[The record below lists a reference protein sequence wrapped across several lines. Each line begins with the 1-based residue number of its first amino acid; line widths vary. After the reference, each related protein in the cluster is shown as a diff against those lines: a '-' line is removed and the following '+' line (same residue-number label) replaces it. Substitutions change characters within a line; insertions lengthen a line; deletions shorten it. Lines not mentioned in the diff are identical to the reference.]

1 MSLMNATNSE
11 PIGAERRLRYSRQEI
26 FTPIGRSGQARLGEA
41 RVAIVG
47 CGALGSQLSETMT
60 RAGVGLVRIID
71 RDIVEESN
79 LQRQALFTEADA
91 ASLRPKALA
100 AKARLA
106 AVNSDVR
113 IEALVEDL
121 TWDNARPLLGDVDLV
136 LDGTDNFDT
145 RYVLNDLCI
154 ETGKPWVYGA
164 CVGSYGLVLAVLAG
178 ARKTPCLR
186 CVLGDAPPPGA
197 SPTCDTAG
205 VIAPIVQVIA
215 GLQGAEALKIL
226 SGNLQAV
233 CLDLVSIDVWTGQ
246 FDRIDLSHT
255 KPSCEACVSGVF
267 VSRAQT
273 AGEAFL
279 CGRDAVQIRPPAK
292 GMSLDLEDFAV
303 TWRALGDVTL
313 SEHVVRLRETNS
325 EMLLFR
331 DGRALIKGTADL
343 GRARSIYSRL
353 IGS

>member
-1 MSLMNATNSE
+1 M
-11 PIGAERRLRYSRQEI
+11 RYSRQEI
-26 FTPIGRSGQARLGEA
+26 FTPIGPEGQKRLRAA

-47 CGALGSQLSETMT
+47 CGALGSQLAETMV
-60 RAGVGLVRIID
+60 RAGVGLVRLID

-79 LQRQALFTEADA
+79 LQRQTLFTEEDA
-91 ASLRPKALA
+91 RALRPKALA
-100 AKARLA
+100 ARTRLA
-106 AVNSDVR
+106 AVNSEV
-113 IEALVEDL
+113 ALDARVCDL
-121 TWDNARPLLGDVDLV
+121 TWDNAANLLEGIDLF

-145 RYVLNDLCI
+145 RYVLNDLSI
-154 ETGKPWVYGA
+154 ETGIPWIYGA
-164 CVGSYGLVLAVLAG
+164 CVGSYGLVLPVLRG
-178 ARKTPCLR
+178 ERKTPCLR
-186 CVLGDAPPPGA
+186 CVLGDAPPPGS

-226 SGNLQAV
+226 SGHPEAV
-233 CLDLVSIDVWTGQ
+233 SVGLVSIDVWSSQ
-246 FDRIDLSHT
+246 FDRIDLSRT
-255 KPSCEACVSGVF
+255 EPSCDACVSGVF
-267 VSRAQT
+267 VTREHS

-279 CGRDAVQIRPPAK
+279 CGRDAVQIRPPEK
-292 GMSLDLEDFAV
+292 GMALDIDDFAV

-313 SEHVVRLRETNS
+313 SEHVVRLREANS

-343 GRARSIYSRL
+343 GRARAIYARL

>member
-1 MSLMNATNSE
+1 M
-11 PIGAERRLRYSRQEI
+11 
-26 FTPIGRSGQARLGEA
+26 
-41 RVAIVG
+41 AIVG
-47 CGALGSQLSETMT
+47 CGALGSQLAETMV
-60 RAGVGLVRIID
+60 RAGVGRVRLID

-79 LQRQALFTEADA
+79 LQRQTLFTEADA
-91 ASLRPKALA
+91 RALRPKALA
-100 AKARLA
+100 AKARLET
-106 AVNSDVR
+106 VNSEVA
-113 IEALVEDL
+113 IEARVEDL
-121 TWDNARPLLGDVDLV
+121 TWDNVSGLLDGVDLF

-145 RYVLNDLCI
+145 RYVLNDLSI
-154 ETGKPWVYGA
+154 ETGIPWIYGA
-164 CVGSYGLVLAVLAG
+164 CVGSYGLVLPVLRG

-186 CVLGDAPPPGA
+186 CVLGDAPPPGS

-226 SGNLQAV
+226 SGHPEAV
-233 CLDLVSIDVWTGQ
+233 SVGLVSIDVWSSQ
-246 FDRIDLSHT
+246 FDRIDLSRT
-255 KPSCEACVSGVF
+255 EPSCDACVSGVF
-267 VSRAQT
+267 VTREHS

-279 CGRDAVQIRPPAK
+279 CGRDAVQIRPPEK
-292 GMSLDLEDFAV
+292 GMALDIDDFAV

-313 SEHVVRLRETNS
+313 SEHVVRLREANS

-343 GRARSIYSRL
+343 GRARAIYARL

>member
-1 MSLMNATNSE
+1 MTRS
-11 PIGAERRLRYSRQEI
+11 LRYSRQEI
-26 FTPIGRSGQARLGEA
+26 FLPIGRAGQERLNQA
-41 RVAIVG
+41 KVAIVG
-47 CGALGSQLSETMT
+47 CGALGSQLAETMV
-60 RAGVGLVRIID
+60 RAGVGLVRLID

-79 LQRQALFTEADA
+79 LQRQTLFTEADA
-91 ASLRPKALA
+91 KALRPKALA

-106 AVNSDVR
+106 TLNSDVTLD
-113 IEALVEDL
+113 AHVEDL
-121 TWDNARPLLGDVDLV
+121 TAENAPALLEGIDLF

-145 RYVLNDLCI
+145 RYVLNDLSI
-154 ETGKPWVYGA
+154 ETSIPWIYGA
-164 CVGSYGLVLAVLAG
+164 CVGSYGLVLPVLRG
-178 ARKTPCLR
+178 ERKTPCLR
-186 CVLGDAPPPGA
+186 CVLGDAPPPGS

-226 SGNLQAV
+226 SGNLAAV
-233 CLDLVSIDVWTGQ
+233 SVGLVSIDVWSSQ
-246 FDRIDLSHT
+246 FDRIDLSGT
-255 KPSCEACVSGVF
+255 APSCDACVSGVF
-267 VSRAQT
+267 VTREHS

-279 CGRDAVQIRPPAK
+279 CGRNAVQIRPPAK
-292 GMSLDLEDFAV
+292 GMALDIDDFAV

-313 SEHVVRLRETNS
+313 SEHVVRLREENS

-343 GRARSIYSRL
+343 GRARAIYARL

>member
-1 MSLMNATNSE
+1 VTRSV
-11 PIGAERRLRYSRQEI
+11 RYSRQEI
-26 FTPIGRSGQARLGEA
+26 FTPIGREGQSRLQSA

-47 CGALGSQLSETMT
+47 CGALGSQLAETMV
-60 RAGVGLVRIID
+60 RAGVGLVRLID

-79 LQRQALFTEADA
+79 LQRQTLFTEADA
-91 ASLRPKALA
+91 RTLRPKALA
-100 AKARLA
+100 AKGRLET
-106 AVNSDVR
+106 VNSEVS
-113 IEALVEDL
+113 IEARVFDL
-121 TWDNARPLLGDVDLV
+121 TWDNASALLDGIDLF

-145 RYVLNDLCI
+145 RYVLNDLSI
-154 ETGKPWVYGA
+154 ETSIPWIYGA
-164 CVGSYGLVLAVLAG
+164 CVGSYGLVLPVLRG

-186 CVLGDAPPPGA
+186 CVLGDAPPPGS

-226 SGNLQAV
+226 SGHPEAV
-233 CLDLVSIDVWTGQ
+233 SVGLVSIDVWSSQ
-246 FDRIDLSHT
+246 FDRIDLSRT
-255 KPSCEACVSGVF
+255 EPSCDACVSGVF
-267 VSRAQT
+267 VTREHS

-292 GMSLDLEDFAV
+292 GMALDIDDFAV

-313 SEHVVRLRETNS
+313 SEHVVRLREANS

-343 GRARSIYSRL
+343 GRARAIYSRL

>member
-1 MSLMNATNSE
+1 M
-11 PIGAERRLRYSRQEI
+11 RYSRQEI
-26 FTPIGRSGQARLGEA
+26 FTPIGRDGQARLKAA
-41 RVAIVG
+41 RVAVVG
-47 CGALGSQLSETMT
+47 CGALGSQLCETMV
-60 RAGVGLVRIID
+60 RAGVGLVRLID

-79 LQRQALFTEADA
+79 LQRQSLFTEADA
-91 ASLRPKALA
+91 QALRPKALA
-100 AKARLA
+100 AKARLQTI
-106 AVNSDVR
+106 NSEVTIDAR
-113 IEALVEDL
+113 VEDL
-121 TWDNARPLLGDVDLV
+121 SWDNAETLLSDVDLF

-145 RYVLNDLCI
+145 RYVLNDLSI
-154 ETGKPWVYGA
+154 ETSVPWIYGA
-164 CVGSYGLVLAVLAG
+164 CVGSYGLVLPVLRAP
-178 ARKTPCLR
+178 RKTPCLR
-186 CVLGDAPPPGA
+186 CVLGDAPPQGS

-226 SGNLQAV
+226 SGHPEAV
-233 CLDLVSIDVWTGQ
+233 SVSLVSIDVWSSQ
-246 FDRIDLSHT
+246 FDRIDLSRT
-255 KPSCEACVSGVF
+255 EPSCDACARGVF
-267 VSRAQT
+267 VTRVQS

-292 GMSLDLEDFAV
+292 DMSLDIDDFAV

-313 SEHVVRLRETNS
+313 SEHVVRLREANS

-343 GRARSIYSRL
+343 GRARAIYARL

>member
-1 MSLMNATNSE
+1 M
-11 PIGAERRLRYSRQEI
+11 RYSRQEI
-26 FTPIGRSGQARLGEA
+26 FTPIGRGGQARLGAA
-41 RVAIVG
+41 RVAVVG
-47 CGALGSQLSETMT
+47 CGALGSQLAETMV
-60 RAGVGLVRIID
+60 RAGVGLVRLID

-79 LQRQALFTEADA
+79 LQRQSLFTEADA
-91 ASLRPKALA
+91 RALRPKALA
-100 AKARLA
+100 AKARLGT
-106 AVNSDVR
+106 VNSEVAIDAR
-113 IEALVEDL
+113 VEDL
-121 TWDNARPLLGDVDLV
+121 TWDNASTLLDGIDLF

-145 RYVLNDLCI
+145 RYVLNDLSV
-154 ETGKPWVYGA
+154 ETGVPWIYGA
-164 CVGSYGLVLAVLAG
+164 CVGSYGLVLPVL
-178 ARKTPCLR
+178 RSPQKTPCLR
-186 CVLGDAPPPGA
+186 CVLGDAPPPGS

-226 SGNLQAV
+226 SGHPEAV
-233 CLDLVSIDVWTGQ
+233 SVGLVSIDVWSSQ

-255 KPSCEACVSGVF
+255 EPSCDACVKSVF
-267 VSRAQT
+267 VTREQS

-292 GMSLDLEDFAV
+292 GMALDIDDFAV

-313 SEHVVRLRETNS
+313 SEHVVRLREANS

-343 GRARSIYSRL
+343 GRARSIYARL